1 MKKKIGGLLILLA
14 IYLIAVAIGAL
25 YFIVLRKFG
34 LNVLLSVLLADV
46 LATIFV
52 WLTGLIF
59 KTASVY
65 DPYWSLQ
72 TMVIYAFLVSYFNNW
87 NLGTILVFIPIVLYS
102 VRLTANFI
110 IGFDSLSYVDWR
122 YKMLKEKTGKFYQL
136 VNLFGICMFPT
147 LVVYTASIPLM
158 IYAEIGVF
166 SVWNLIGIMVILGG
180 TLLELIS
187 DIEMKK
193 FIKNRKD
200 RSEVINVG
208 LWNYSRHPNYLGEI
222 LVWYG
227 AALILII
234 SYPSYWYFASGAII
248 NMIMFLFISI
258 PMEEK
263 HMMEYKPGMVD
274 YKKRVSALLILPN
287 RKTEKNNLN
296 LP

>member
-136 VNLFGICMFPT
+136 VNIFGICMFPT

-193 FIKNRKD
+193 FVKNRKD
-200 RSEVINVG
+200 RGEVINVG

-222 LVWYG
+222 LIWYG

>member
-1 MKKKIGGLLILLA
+1 
-14 IYLIAVAIGAL
+14 
-25 YFIVLRKFG
+25 
-34 LNVLLSVLLADV
+34 
-46 LATIFV
+46 
-52 WLTGLIF
+52 
-59 KTASVY
+59 
-65 DPYWSLQ
+65 
-72 TMVIYAFLVSYFNNW
+72 
-87 NLGTILVFIPIVLYS
+87 
-102 VRLTANFI
+102 
-110 IGFDSLSYVDWR
+110 
-122 YKMLKEKTGKFYQL
+122 
-136 VNLFGICMFPT
+136 
-147 LVVYTASIPLM
+147 
-158 IYAEIGVF
+158 
-166 SVWNLIGIMVILGG
+166 
-180 TLLELIS
+180 
-187 DIEMKK
+187 MKK
-193 FIKNRKD
+193 FVKNRKD

-222 LVWYG
+222 LIWYG

>member
-87 NLGTILVFIPIVLYS
+87 NLGTILVFVSIVLYS

-136 VNLFGICMFPT
+136 VNLEPRCARFRNACGVSPSFIAAT
-147 LVVYTASIPLM
+147 LV
-158 IYAEIGVF
+158 
-166 SVWNLIGIMVILGG
+166 GI
-180 TLLELIS
+180 S
-187 DIEMKK
+187 
-193 FIKNRKD
+193 
-200 RSEVINVG
+200 
-208 LWNYSRHPNYLGEI
+208 
-222 LVWYG
+222 
-227 AALILII
+227 
-234 SYPSYWYFASGAII
+234 
-248 NMIMFLFISI
+248 
-258 PMEEK
+258 
-263 HMMEYKPGMVD
+263 
-274 YKKRVSALLILPN
+274 
-287 RKTEKNNLN
+287 
-296 LP
+296 